1 MVGARRAVAAL
12 SAVAVLV
19 GGAGACAPGGDG
31 GDGSPRSFAELKR
44 WGLSEWDRWARHHDF
59 RNPVVPGLWSA
70 EKMEQAPPQ
79 QPSPAPEDPS
89 SAPSATAPLPT
100 APLPTAAPATAS
112 ASATTATATASAPA
126 TVPTAPSAQS
136 APPPVAAQPVP
147 RPYTSY
153 PASGK
158 VFMTAPNG
166 GTGQCSATVVAD
178 PAHPGRSNLV
188 WTAAHCVH
196 EGRGGDWYKNLVFVP
211 AYNSS
216 GAGSDHRR
224 ATLAEVAPLGQWW
237 ADKVITSPL
246 WTTEGTRGGDA
257 ANQYDFAVIKVRG
270 PEGETR
276 SLEEVIGTAVPVW
289 FDAPREQL
297 SIQAWGYPAVPP
309 FDGQELERCDSG
321 RPGSRSFDPAR
332 PPMLVIGCTMTAGAS
347 GGGWFADGP
356 DGRQRLVSNTSIGSS
371 AHTALNGPY
380 LEDVARQA
388 LAYLSQK

>member
-1 MVGARRAVAAL
+1 MAVL

-19 GGAGACAPGGDG
+19 GGAAACTPTGDG
-31 GDGSPRSFAELKR
+31 GDGSPRDFAELKR
-44 WGLSEWDRWARHHDF
+44 WGFSEWDRWAQHHGF

-70 EKMEQAPPQ
+70 EKMDQAPPQ
-79 QPSPAPEDPS
+79 QPAPAPEDPS
-89 SAPSATAPLPT
+89 AASPSAAASANPSPAGPSTASPT
-100 APLPTAAPATAS
+100 APTAS
-112 ASATTATATASAPA
+112 A
-126 TVPTAPSAQS
+126 VPSAAVPS
-136 APPPVAAQPVP
+136 AAPPPPVAAQPVP

-166 GTGQCSATVVAD
+166 GTGQCSATVVTD
-178 PAHPGRSNLV
+178 PQHPGRSNLV

-196 EGRGGDWYKNLVFVP
+196 EGKGGDWYRNLVFVP

-216 GAGSDHRR
+216 GAAGDHRK

-246 WTTEGTRGGDA
+246 WTTEGTKGGDA
-257 ANQYDFAVIKVRG
+257 ANQYDFAVIKVHG
-270 PEGETR
+270 PAGETR
-276 SLEEVIGTAVPVW
+276 SLEEAIGTAVPVW

-297 SIQAWGYPAVPP
+297 SIQAWGYPAVAP

-371 AHTALNGPY
+371 AHTTLNGPY
-380 LEDVARQA
+380 LEDVAREA
-388 LAYLSQK
+388 LAYISQK

>member
-1 MVGARRAVAAL
+1 MVRARRVVAVL
-12 SAVAVLV
+12 SALAVLV
-19 GGAGACAPGGDG
+19 GGAGACTAGGDG
-31 GDGSPRSFAELKR
+31 GGGNPRDFAELKR
-44 WGLSEWDRWARHHDF
+44 WGAAEWDRWAQRHDF

-70 EKMEQAPPQ
+70 EKMDQAPPQ
-79 QPSPAPEDPS
+79 QPAPAPDG
-89 SAPSATAPLPT
+89 PSAE
-100 APLPTAAPATAS
+100 AS
-112 ASATTATATASAPA
+112 AVSAPA
-126 TVPTAPSAQS
+126 PTGPAPTGSAS
-136 APPPVAAQPVP
+136 PPAAPPPVAAQPVP

-196 EGRGGDWYKNLVFVP
+196 EGKGGDWYRNLVFVP

-216 GAGSDHRR
+216 GAASDHRR

-246 WTTEGTRGGDA
+246 WTTEGTKGGDA
-257 ANQYDFAVIKVRG
+257 ANQYDFAVVRVRG

-276 SLEEVIGTAVPVW
+276 SLEEAIGTAVPVW

-297 SIQAWGYPAVPP
+297 AIQAWGYPAVAP

-321 RPGSRSFDPAR
+321 RPGSRSFDASR

-356 DGRQRLVSNTSIGSS
+356 DGRQRLVSNTSIGSQ

-380 LEDVARQA
+380 LEETARQA
-388 LAYLSQK
+388 LAYISRS

>member
-1 MVGARRAVAAL
+1 MAAL
-12 SAVAVLV
+12 SAVTVLV
-19 GGAGACAPGGDG
+19 GGAGACTSGGGGGG
-31 GDGSPRSFAELKR
+31 GDGSPRDFAELKR
-44 WGLSEWDRWARHHDF
+44 WGFAEWDRWAQRHGFH
-59 RNPVVPGLWSA
+59 NQVVPGLWSA
-70 EKMEQAPPQ
+70 EEMGQAPPQ
-79 QPSPAPEDPS
+79 QPAPAPEGTSPAPPSGDTSSSGSATPSGVTSPITPSGDTSPSAPSTPAAPSAS
-89 SAPSATAPLPT
+89 SAPSAQP
-100 APLPTAAPATAS
+100 
-112 ASATTATATASAPA
+112 
-126 TVPTAPSAQS
+126 

-158 VFMTAPNG
+158 VFMTAPGG

-178 PAHPGRSNLV
+178 PEHPGKSNLV

-196 EGRGGDWYKNLVFVP
+196 EGKGGDWYKNLVFVP

-216 GAGSDHRR
+216 GAAGDHRK

-237 ADKVITSPL
+237 ADRVITSPL
-246 WTTEGTRGGDA
+246 WTTEGTKGGDA
-257 ANQYDFAVIKVRG
+257 ANQYDFAVVKVRG
-270 PEGETR
+270 PAGETR

-297 SIQAWGYPAVPP
+297 AIQAWGYPAVAP

-356 DGRQRLVSNTSIGSS
+356 DGRQRLVSNTSIGTS

-388 LAYLSQK
+388 LAYISRK

>member
-1 MVGARRAVAAL
+1 MAGARGVVAAL
-12 SAVAVLV
+12 TAAAVLL
-19 GGAGACAPGGDG
+19 GGATACTSTGGGGPRGPGDLRHWG
-31 GDGSPRSFAELKR
+31 FADWDAWAKR
-44 WGLSEWDRWARHHDF
+44 HGFH
-59 RNPVVPGLWSA
+59 NPAVPGLWSA
-70 EKMEQAPPQ
+70 DRMDQAPPQ
-79 QPSPAPEDPS
+79 QPASLPDGPDTAPTAPTASAASPGASTPAAS
-89 SAPSATAPLPT
+89 AAPSAS
-100 APLPTAAPATAS
+100 AAKPGGVPPVQAS
-112 ASATTATATASAPA
+112 A
-126 TVPTAPSAQS
+126 
-136 APPPVAAQPVP
+136 VP

-158 VFMTAPNG
+158 VFMTAPSG

-178 PAHPGRSNLV
+178 PGHPGRSNLV

-196 EGRGGDWYKNLVFVP
+196 EGKGGDWYRNLVFVP

-216 GAGSDHRR
+216 GAASDHQR
-224 ATLAEVAPLGQWW
+224 ATLAQVAPLGQWW
-237 ADKVITSPL
+237 ADQVVTSPL
-246 WTTEGTRGGDA
+246 WTTEGTKGGDA

-297 SIQAWGYPAVPP
+297 AVQAWGYPAVAP

-321 RPGSRSFDPAR
+321 RPGSRSFDTTRPA
-332 PPMLVIGCTMTAGAS
+332 MLVIGCTMTAGAS

-356 DGRQRLVSNTSIGSS
+356 DGRQRLVSNTSIGTQ

-380 LEDVARQA
+380 LEGVARQA
-388 LAYLSQK
+388 LDYISRK

>member
-1 MVGARRAVAAL
+1 MRARGVVAAL
-12 SAVAVLV
+12 SAVALL
-19 GGAGACAPGGDG
+19 AGVTACGSDAGDG
-31 GDGSPRSFAELKR
+31 GGNPRSFAELKR
-44 WGLSEWDRWARHHDF
+44 WGFSDWDRWAQRHGF
-59 RNPVVPGLWSA
+59 RNPAVAGVWSA
-70 EKMEQAPPQ
+70 ETMDQAPPQ
-79 QPSPAPEDPS
+79 QPAPAPEAPPS
-89 SAPSATAPLPT
+89 VS
-100 APLPTAAPATAS
+100 AAPASS
-112 ASATTATATASAPA
+112 A
-126 TVPTAPSAQS
+126 APSPSGAPSPS
-136 APPPVAAQPVP
+136 AAGSPSPSAGGSPPAVAAQPVP

-158 VFMTAPNG
+158 VFLTAPNG

-178 PAHPGRSNLV
+178 PAHPGHSNLV

-196 EGRGGDWYKNLVFVP
+196 GGKGGDWYKNLVFVP

-216 GAGSDHRR
+216 GAASDHHR

-257 ANQYDFAVIKVRG
+257 ANQYDFAVMKVRG
-270 PEGETR
+270 PEGESR
-276 SLEEVIGTAVPVW
+276 SLEEVLGTAVPVW

-297 SIQAWGYPAVPP
+297 AIQAWGYPALAP

-321 RPGSRSFDPAR
+321 RPGSRSFDAAR
-332 PPMLVIGCTMTAGAS
+332 PAMLVIGCTMTAGAS

-356 DGRQRLVSNTSIGSS
+356 DGRQRLVSNTSIGTQ

-380 LEDVARQA
+380 LEGVARQA
-388 LAYLSQK
+388 LDYISRK

>member
-1 MVGARRAVAAL
+1 MVRARGVVALL
-12 SAVAVLV
+12 SAVAVV
-19 GGAGACAPGGDG
+19 AGGTSACTSTGGRGGDG
-31 GDGSPRSFAELKR
+31 EPRSFAELKR
-44 WGLSEWDRWARHHDF
+44 WGYAEWDGWAQRHGF
-59 RNPVVPGLWSA
+59 RNPAVPGLWSA
-70 EKMEQAPPQ
+70 DRMDQAPPRQ
-79 QPSPAPEDPS
+79 PAPAADGPSAPPPATPSPSPS
-89 SAPSATAPLPT
+89 PSPSVD
-100 APLPTAAPATAS
+100 APAAAS
-112 ASATTATATASAPA
+112 AGTTASATTGSP
-126 TVPTAPSAQS
+126 S
-136 APPPVAAQPVP
+136 APPPVAARPVP

-158 VFMTAPNG
+158 VFTTAPNG

-178 PAHPGRSNLV
+178 PNHPGRSNLV

-196 EGRGGDWYKNLVFVP
+196 EGKGGDWYRNLVFVP

-216 GAGSDHRR
+216 GAASDHRR
-224 ATLAEVAPLGQWW
+224 AALAEVAPLGQWW

-246 WTTEGTRGGDA
+246 WTTEGTKGGGA

-270 PEGETR
+270 PESETR

-297 SIQAWGYPAVPP
+297 AIQAWGYPALAP
-309 FDGQELERCDSG
+309 FDGQELELCDSG
-321 RPGSRSFDPAR
+321 RPGSRGFDPAR

-356 DGRQRLVSNTSIGSS
+356 DGRQRLVSNTSIGTQ

-388 LAYLSQK
+388 LDYISRK

>member
-1 MVGARRAVAAL
+1 MALL
-12 SAVAVLV
+12 SALAVLV
-19 GGAGACAPGGDG
+19 GGASACTAGGDG
-31 GDGSPRSFAELKR
+31 GDGGNGNPRDFAELKR
-44 WGLSEWDRWARHHDF
+44 WGAAEWDRWAQHHGF

-70 EKMEQAPPQ
+70 EEMDQAPPQ
-79 QPSPAPEDPS
+79 QPAPAPEPS
-89 SAPSATAPLPT
+89 ATGAPAPSTASAAPSGPASPSASPPAPPSAPPSASATAP
-100 APLPTAAPATAS
+100 A
-112 ASATTATATASAPA
+112 
-126 TVPTAPSAQS
+126 

-196 EGRGGDWYKNLVFVP
+196 EGKGGDWYRNLVFVP

-216 GAGSDHRR
+216 GAASDHRR

-257 ANQYDFAVIKVRG
+257 ANQYDFAVVKVHG

-276 SLEEVIGTAVPVW
+276 SLEEVVGTAVPVW

-297 SIQAWGYPAVPP
+297 AIQAWGYPAVAP

-356 DGRQRLVSNTSIGSS
+356 DGRQRLVSNTSIGSQ

-380 LEDVARQA
+380 LEETARQA
-388 LAYLSQK
+388 LAYISRS

>member
-1 MVGARRAVAAL
+1 MVRARGVVALL
-12 SAVAVLV
+12 SAAAVVA
-19 GGAGACAPGGDG
+19 GGTSACTSTGGGGDG
-31 GDGSPRSFAELKR
+31 APHSFAELKQ
-44 WGLSEWDRWARHHDF
+44 WGYAEWDRWAQHHGF
-59 RNPVVPGLWSA
+59 RNPAVPGLWSA
-70 EKMEQAPPQ
+70 EKMDQAPPQ
-79 QPSPAPEDPS
+79 QPAPAPDGPS
-89 SAPSATAPLPT
+89 AAPSPSLPVSASASAPESAPT
-100 APLPTAAPATAS
+100 SGPASGPATAS
-112 ASATTATATASAPA
+112 PSPSPA
-126 TVPTAPSAQS
+126 

-178 PAHPGRSNLV
+178 PAHPGKSNLV

-196 EGRGGDWYKNLVFVP
+196 EGKVGDWYRNLVFVP

-216 GAGSDHRR
+216 GAASEHRK

-246 WTTEGTRGGDA
+246 WTTEGTKGGDA
-257 ANQYDFAVIKVRG
+257 ANQYDFAVVKVRG

-276 SLEEVIGTAVPVW
+276 SLEEAVGTAVPVW

-297 SIQAWGYPAVPP
+297 AIQAWGYPALAP

-356 DGRQRLVSNTSIGSS
+356 DGRQRLVSNTSIGTQ

-388 LAYLSQK
+388 LDYISRK

>member
-1 MVGARRAVAAL
+1 MVAAL
-12 SAVAVLV
+12 SAAVLAA
-19 GGAGACAPGGDG
+19 GGASACTSGGGGGD
-31 GDGSPRSFAELKR
+31 DGNPRGFAELR
-44 WGLSEWDRWARHHDF
+44 QWGAGEWDRWAQRHGFH
-59 RNPVVPGLWSA
+59 NQVVPGLWSA
-70 EKMEQAPPQ
+70 ERMDQAPPRQ
-79 QPSPAPEDPS
+79 PAPAAEPSAPASGSASAVPSPLSPSPSPSPSAGAPEGGSPSPAGAS
-89 SAPSATAPLPT
+89 GAPSASGAPY
-100 APLPTAAPATAS
+100 
-112 ASATTATATASAPA
+112 
-126 TVPTAPSAQS
+126 

-158 VFMTAPNG
+158 VFMTAPGG

-178 PAHPGRSNLV
+178 PAHPGKSDLV

-216 GAGSDHRR
+216 GAASDHRK

-257 ANQYDFAVIKVRG
+257 ANQYDFAVVKVRG

-276 SLEEVIGTAVPVW
+276 SLEEAVGTAVPVW
-289 FDAPREQL
+289 FDAPRERL
-297 SIQAWGYPAVPP
+297 AIQAWGYPAVAP

-356 DGRQRLVSNTSIGSS
+356 DGRQRLVSNTSIGTS

-388 LAYLSQK
+388 LAYLSRQ

>member
-1 MVGARRAVAAL
+1 
-12 SAVAVLV
+12 
-19 GGAGACAPGGDG
+19 
-31 GDGSPRSFAELKR
+31 
-44 WGLSEWDRWARHHDF
+44 
-59 RNPVVPGLWSA
+59 
-70 EKMEQAPPQ
+70 
-79 QPSPAPEDPS
+79 
-89 SAPSATAPLPT
+89 
-100 APLPTAAPATAS
+100 
-112 ASATTATATASAPA
+112 
-126 TVPTAPSAQS
+126 
-136 APPPVAAQPVP
+136 
-147 RPYTSY
+147 
-153 PASGK
+153 
-158 VFMTAPNG
+158 MTAPNG

-178 PAHPGRSNLV
+178 PARPGRSNLV

-196 EGRGGDWYKNLVFVP
+196 EGKGGDWYKNLVFVP

-216 GAGSDHRR
+216 GAASDHHR
-224 ATLAEVAPLGQWW
+224 ASLAEVAPLGQWW

-270 PEGETR
+270 PEGESR

-297 SIQAWGYPAVPP
+297 AIQAWGYPALAP

-321 RPGSRSFDPAR
+321 RPGSRSFDAAR

-356 DGRQRLVSNTSIGSS
+356 DGRQRLVSNTSIGTQ

-380 LEDVARQA
+380 LEGVARQA
-388 LAYLSQK
+388 LDYISRK

>member
-1 MVGARRAVAAL
+1 MVRARGVVALL
-12 SAVAVLV
+12 SAAAVVA
-19 GGAGACAPGGDG
+19 GGTSACTSTGGGGD
-31 GDGSPRSFAELKR
+31 DGAPRSFAELKQ
-44 WGLSEWDRWARHHDF
+44 WGYAEWDRWAQHHGF
-59 RNPVVPGLWSA
+59 RNPAVPGLWSA
-70 EKMEQAPPQ
+70 EKMDQAPPQ
-79 QPSPAPEDPS
+79 QPAPAPDGPS
-89 SAPSATAPLPT
+89 AAPSPSLPVSTSASAPASGPESGPASG
-100 APLPTAAPATAS
+100 PATAS
-112 ASATTATATASAPA
+112 PSPA
-126 TVPTAPSAQS
+126 

-178 PAHPGRSNLV
+178 PAHPGKSNLV

-196 EGRGGDWYKNLVFVP
+196 EGKGGDWYRNLVFVP

-216 GAGSDHRR
+216 GAASDHRK

-246 WTTEGTRGGDA
+246 WTTEGTKGGGA
-257 ANQYDFAVIKVRG
+257 ANQYDFAVVKVRG

-276 SLEEVIGTAVPVW
+276 SLEEAVGTAVPVW

-297 SIQAWGYPAVPP
+297 AIQAWGYPALAP

-356 DGRQRLVSNTSIGSS
+356 DGRQRLVSNTSIGTP

-388 LAYLSQK
+388 LDYISRK

>member
-1 MVGARRAVAAL
+1 MRARGVLAAL
-12 SAVAVLV
+12 TAAVLL
-19 GGAGACAPGGDG
+19 GGVSACGSTGGPGGDG
-31 GDGSPRSFAELKR
+31 NPHSFAELKH
-44 WGLSEWDRWARHHDF
+44 WGFAEWDRWAKRHDF
-59 RNPVVPGLWSA
+59 RNPVVAGVWSA
-70 EKMEQAPPQ
+70 ETMDQAPPQ
-79 QPSPAPEDPS
+79 QPAPAPDS
-89 SAPSATAPLPT
+89 SS
-100 APLPTAAPATAS
+100 
-112 ASATTATATASAPA
+112 ASAPA
-126 TVPTAPSAQS
+126 APSPSAGEPSASGAPSTTS
-136 APPPVAAQPVP
+136 APPAVAAQPVP

-178 PAHPGRSNLV
+178 PANPGRSNLV

-196 EGRGGDWYKNLVFVP
+196 EGKGGDWYKNLVFVP

-216 GAGSDHRR
+216 GAASDHRR
-224 ATLAEVAPLGQWW
+224 AKLAEVAPLGQWW

-270 PEGETR
+270 PEGESR
-276 SLEEVIGTAVPVW
+276 SLEEAIGTAVPVW

-297 SIQAWGYPAVPP
+297 AIQAWGYPAVAP

-321 RPGSRSFDPAR
+321 RPGSRSFDAAR
-332 PPMLVIGCTMTAGAS
+332 PSMLVIGCTMTAGAS

-356 DGRQRLVSNTSIGSS
+356 DGRQRLVSNTSIGTQ

-380 LEDVARQA
+380 LEGVARQA
-388 LAYLSQK
+388 LDYISRK

>member
-1 MVGARRAVAAL
+1 MALL
-12 SAVAVLV
+12 SALAVLV
-19 GGAGACAPGGDG
+19 GGASACTAGGDG
-31 GDGSPRSFAELKR
+31 GDGNPRDFAELKR
-44 WGLSEWDRWARHHDF
+44 WGAAEWDRWAQHHGF

-70 EKMEQAPPQ
+70 EEMDQAPPQ
-79 QPSPAPEDPS
+79 QPAPAPEASATGTPAPPTGTAS
-89 SAPSATAPLPT
+89 PTGPAAPSTAPPATAPASPPVPPS
-100 APLPTAAPATAS
+100 ASAEAPATA
-112 ASATTATATASAPA
+112 PA
-126 TVPTAPSAQS
+126 

-196 EGRGGDWYKNLVFVP
+196 EGRGGDWYRNLVFVP

-216 GAGSDHRR
+216 GAASDHRR

-257 ANQYDFAVIKVRG
+257 ANQYDFAVIKVHG
-270 PEGETR
+270 PAGETR
-276 SLEEVIGTAVPVW
+276 SLEEAIGTAVPVW

-297 SIQAWGYPAVPP
+297 AIQAWGYPAVAP

-356 DGRQRLVSNTSIGSS
+356 DGRQRLVSNTSIGSQ

-380 LEDVARQA
+380 LEETARQA
-388 LAYLSQK
+388 LAYISRT